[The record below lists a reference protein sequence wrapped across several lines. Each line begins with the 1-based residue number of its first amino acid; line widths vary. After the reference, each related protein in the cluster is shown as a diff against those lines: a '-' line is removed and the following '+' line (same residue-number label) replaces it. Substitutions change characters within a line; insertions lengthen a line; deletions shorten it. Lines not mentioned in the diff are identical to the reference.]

1 MSATRAEISQLL
13 ESLAEEDL
21 DVVKD
26 FVNVLL
32 QEPDPITANEMK
44 ELEKGEQEIQQ
55 GKWVMWKELKT
66 SSNIE
71 K

>member
-32 QEPDPITANEMK
+32 QEPVPITADDMK
-44 ELEKGEQEIQQ
+44 ELEKGEREIQQ
-55 GKWVMWKELKT
+55 GKWVNWKDIKREDV
-66 SSNIE
+66 
-71 K
+71 